1 MWDQIKTMT
10 VAKQETKKMKKIK
23 EKYIYQEELN
33 KNKPICIKILDDV
46 TQEEYGEFYKR
57 FPNVW
62 KTAW

>member
-1 MWDQIKTMT
+1 
-10 VAKQETKKMKKIK
+10 MKKIK

-33 KNKPICIKILDDV
+33 KNKPICMKILDDV
-46 TQEEYGEFYKR
+46 TQEKYGQFYKR

>member
-1 MWDQIKTMT
+1 
-10 VAKQETKKMKKIK
+10 MKKIK

-33 KNKPICIKILDDV
+33 KNKPICMKILDDV
-46 TQEEYGEFYKR
+46 TQEEYGQFYKR